1 MLWANLTCS
10 KLSSPAAFLESIVRK
25 ASVTALLQIWQ
36 RAKWV
41 TWLMT
46 ELLFIRGSHL
56 PLLVREFESINLYIS
71 GYATGNS
78 IVFFISSVKENDT
91 QALQIHIPS
100 HTTTPDKKKGVI
112 IRTLKTQQLS
122 ERTNELNLKSHGES
136 IVGLSDRTWICSHCT
151 LNPLLYFQWLELCH
165 SGFWLCRAK

>member
-1 MLWANLTCS
+1 M
-10 KLSSPAAFLESIVRK
+10 
-25 ASVTALLQIWQ
+25 
-36 RAKWV
+36 

-136 IVGLSDRTWICSHCT
+136 IVGLSDRT
-151 LNPLLYFQWLELCH
+151 
-165 SGFWLCRAK
+165 